1 MLHNVAII
9 KATLQKHP
17 YSELNHLIDEWI
29 FNDRHRGML
38 KDFLLHEHSY
48 GKIAEDYGMSDRQ
61 IARIIPKLEAQ
72 LFEKI

>member
-9 KATLQKHP
+9 KAALQKHP

-38 KDFLLHEHSY
+38 KDFLLHEHTY
-48 GKIAEDYGMSDRQ
+48 EKIAADYGMSARH

-72 LFEKI
+72 LFEKV